1 MGITSILF
9 PSITPKITVMAV
21 EQPFPS
27 LNISPQHAPLSQTA
41 EKRKL
46 HSTCLWHIH
55 HANLFPYVLAPPNK
69 QKFLIFLYN
78 RQGASQAQSTDGM
91 LACMIRL
98 KSGRAQLEE
107 PTTSLL
113 KHKLCCPWAKGR
125 QTGSLIA
132 SVQKEPACMRAL
144 ITGRLQDLQS
154 QSNKAQNTY
163 MQKEQQ
169 TFHPDESTMRKI
181 FPTDSQLVSIHSL
194 SISNGP
200 PLSEKL
206 S

>member
-1 MGITSILF
+1 
-9 PSITPKITVMAV
+9 MAA

-41 EKRKL
+41 EKGKF
-46 HSTCLWHIH
+46 HSTCLWHTH

-69 QKFLIFLYN
+69 QKFFIFLYN

-107 PTTSLL
+107 PTVSLL